1 MKTTN
6 ESKSQLF
13 RLGIQK
19 EQKRRKS
26 LVNYREAALEEAQEK
41 FDRGDHYF
49 DGDVIRWKLS
59 NNPPMS
65 DMMIRWLTLGLVSD
79 DVFNATEKTRAEENS
94 VAIAQYV
101 DAQNSMSQEQRDEV
115 TADMRAAFGP
125 GETVV
130 NVFTGRITKT

>member
-101 DAQNSMSQEQRDEV
+101 DAQNSMSKEQRAEV
-115 TADMRAAFGP
+115 TADIRGAFGP
-125 GETVV
+125 GVDVV

>member
-1 MKTTN
+1 MKTN
-6 ESKSQLF
+6 ESKSRLF

-19 EQKRRKS
+19 EQRRKS

-49 DGDVIRWKLS
+49 DGDVIRWTLS

-79 DVFNATEKTRAEENS
+79 DVFNATEKTRTEENS

-101 DAQNSMSQEQRDEV
+101 DAQNNMSEEQKREV

-125 GETVV
+125 GVDVV